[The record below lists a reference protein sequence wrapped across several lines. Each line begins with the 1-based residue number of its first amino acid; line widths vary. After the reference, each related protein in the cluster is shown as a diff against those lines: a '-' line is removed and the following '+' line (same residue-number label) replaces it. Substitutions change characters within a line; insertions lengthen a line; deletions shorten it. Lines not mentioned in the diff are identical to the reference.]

1 MSTSWHPAALL
12 ALWLGFVILLQ
23 PFAATG
29 LAITTLLVLPLALH
43 GAGETTRKLLFRT
56 RWLLLT
62 IAVLFALATPGGK
75 LPRLLGE
82 AGMTWDGLHQGLE
95 HVLRLVLMLAALAL
109 LHKRLGNDGIVTGLH
124 WLLTPLADWRDLR
137 QRVVVRLML
146 VLDHVDNAA
155 PGHWRGWLT
164 EDDAAGA
171 DRLTLSVR
179 PTRLRDWV
187 AFMAVAAALII
198 VFRP

>member
-29 LAITTLLVLPLALH
+29 LAVATLVTLPLALY
-43 GAGETTRKLLFRT
+43 GAGETTRKLLVRT

-62 IAVLFALATPGGK
+62 IAVLFAFATPGEK
-75 LPRLLGE
+75 LPGFLGE
-82 AGMTWDGLHQGLE
+82 TGITWDGIHQGVE
-95 HVLRLVLMLAALAL
+95 HVLRLVLLLAALAL

-137 QRVVVRLML
+137 QRIVVRLML
-146 VLDHVDNAA
+146 VLDHVENAA

-164 EDDAAGA
+164 ENDMTGA

-179 PTRLRDWV
+179 PTRFRDWV
-187 AFMAVAAALII
+187 AFLAVAAALII
-198 VFRP
+198 VFRS